1 MSDTLTL
8 SFPPLFSGEALGG
21 QIDPFARACS
31 QALLGCDAGLVC
43 YNIGASELRAAVVFA
58 PEVPLQKAMTV
69 LVACGIGFQNALGA
83 LAPPEVAV
91 HLTWQGGLEINGARC
106 GRLRVA
112 ASDTDAKAVPDW
124 IVIGLELPLIPPSGA
139 VPGDTPDQTS
149 LFEEGCADVDPGLL
163 IEAWIR
169 HLLPWVNRMEE
180 DGAKGLHA
188 EWQGLGK
195 YVGEDVKFTLLNQDY
210 SGTFMGVDEDFG
222 MLLRT
227 ADGTDLLPL
236 TLLLENGDDA

>member
-1 MSDTLTL
+1 MNPALTL
-8 SFPPLFSGEALGG
+8 SFPPLFSGESVGG

-58 PEVPLQKAMTV
+58 PEVPLQKAMSV

-112 ASDTDAKAVPDW
+112 ASDTDISGEPDW
-124 IVIGLELPLIPPSGA
+124 IVIGLEIPLLPA
-139 VPGDTPDQTS
+139 ADVVPGDTPDQTC

-163 IEAWIR
+163 VEAWIR

-195 YVGEDVKFTLLNQDY
+195 YVGEEIEFTLLNNKY
-210 SGTFMGVDEDFG
+210 SGTFMGVDEHFG

-227 ADGTDLLPL
+227 DEGTTLLPL
-236 TLLLENGDDA
+236 SMLLENGGNT